1 MKKIF
6 LAVPFILLFSF
17 LFVSCEKELSIEN
30 GGAVVIGGGGS
41 SGGTAQYSF
50 SGATAACTG
59 ATLSGTFTAGTAV
72 TDGNRVVLNVVV
84 DSIGTYSISTGTVNG
99 ISFSGSGTFTATGAQ
114 TVVLT
119 ATGTATAAG
128 TFNFTVGSAGC
139 TFSVTVQAASG
150 GGNTTDYIRC
160 TIDGAS
166 KTFNDGALAVNFFGT
181 VLINGTENA
190 SAPNTGNF
198 TIALSNSNIDS
209 VLSFTPGV
217 FLNVTPLPGKTCLIG
232 YVPDVSSTDTTAY
245 GSATAGQPGGFRV
258 TVTSIATDRIQ
269 GTFSGTL
276 YDNDGNGS
284 TTKVV
289 TNGEFSVPQ

>member
-1 MKKIF
+1 MKKIL

-17 LFVSCEKELSIEN
+17 LLVSCEKELSIEN
-30 GGAVVIGGGGS
+30 GGVVIIGGGGS

-50 SGATAACTG
+50 SGGTAACTG
-59 ATLSGTFTAGTAV
+59 ATLSGTFTAGTAA
-72 TDGNRVVLNVVV
+72 TAGNRVVLNVVV

-99 ISFSGSGTFTATGAQ
+99 VFFSGSGTFTATGAQ
-114 TVVLT
+114 TIVLT
-119 ATGTATAAG
+119 ASGTPTAAG

-150 GGNTTDYIRC
+150 GNTTDYIRC
-160 TIDGAS
+160 TIDGIN

-190 SAPNTGNF
+190 SANNTGNF
-198 TIALSNSNIDS
+198 TIALSNSNLDS

-217 FLNVTPLPGKTCLIG
+217 FLNLPPLPGKTCLIG
-232 YVPDVSSTDTTAY
+232 YVPDISSTDTTAY
-245 GSATAGQPGGFRV
+245 GSATAGQPGGFTV
-258 TVTSIATDRIQ
+258 TVTSIAADRIQ

-284 TTKVV
+284 ATKVV
-289 TNGEFSVPQ
+289 ANGEFSVPQ